1 MKNQKICIIGD
12 GLAGLSTTL
21 TLKNL
26 NIEID
31 VYYKKNHK
39 FITDSRTTA
48 ISESNFQFLNKQ
60 ERLTKS
66 LFWPCKKINLYYEN
80 KNNQNNFLN
89 YSNDD
94 KNFVHRSHHPRF
106 ESNLYISIIYKI
118 ITVVTLHNFV
128 T

>member
-94 KNFVHRSHHPRF
+94 KNLMYIF
-106 ESNLYISIIYKI
+106 ENKKFKSFLNSKLKKQKNVKFIKKK
-118 ITVVTLHNFV
+118 N
-128 T
+128 